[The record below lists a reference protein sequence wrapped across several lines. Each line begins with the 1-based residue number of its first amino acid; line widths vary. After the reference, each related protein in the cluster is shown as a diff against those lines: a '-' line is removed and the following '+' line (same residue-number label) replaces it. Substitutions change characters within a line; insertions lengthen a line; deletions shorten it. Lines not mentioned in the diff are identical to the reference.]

1 MASPCGRL
9 AVDRVQA
16 SLLPR
21 CLRHHAPAEAA
32 GQAAALAAF
41 LRNALLDCWREGS
54 DMGEQERHGFLLC
67 FDLLR
72 DKLDM
77 AAGKLPFPLAG
88 VLGGRP

>member
-1 MASPCGRL
+1 M
-9 AVDRVQA
+9 DRVQA

-41 LRNALLDCWREGS
+41 LRNSLLDCWREGS
-54 DMGEQERHGFLLC
+54 DMGEQEQHGFLLC

-77 AAGKLPFPLAG
+77 AAGKLPYAMKAELPAA
-88 VLGGRP
+88 PP

>member
-1 MASPCGRL
+1 M
-9 AVDRVQA
+9 DRVRA

-32 GQAAALAAF
+32 EQAADLAAF
-41 LRNALLDCWREGS
+41 LKNALVDCWREGS
-54 DMGEQERHGFLLC
+54 DMGDRERRGYMLC

-77 AAGKLPFPLAG
+77 AAGTLPFPLAG
-88 VLGGRP
+88 VLPAEGGHDS